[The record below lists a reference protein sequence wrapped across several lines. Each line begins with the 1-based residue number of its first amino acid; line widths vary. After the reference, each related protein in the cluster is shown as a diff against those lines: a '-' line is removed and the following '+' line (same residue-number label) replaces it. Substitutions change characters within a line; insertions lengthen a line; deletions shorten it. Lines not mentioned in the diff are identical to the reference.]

1 MFAMGYIE
9 MGESRKEAAAR
20 NYNRSFANVHPPF
33 AVWTEN
39 PDGGSNNFL
48 TGAGGFL
55 QAALFGYTQLR
66 IDDNRMTLK
75 PSLPELTNVVK
86 LRGFSYLGNVIDLKY
101 DTASISFEA
110 RSAATMTASG
120 IEHALEVADSA
131 TGKSY
136 KLRAG
141 EMVELPYTQG
151 VSTFIITAFESP
163 IRVDDDNGNNEKKS
177 EWESLTVTDKAL
189 IIASS
194 IITVLTFLYFA
205 KKKYVNGKLGQS
217 AIDHK
222 RAPLIRP
229 QDTMYSI
236 VEQGDINE

>member
-9 MGESRKEAAAR
+9 IGRKEDAAR
-20 NYNRSFANVHPPF
+20 NYNRSFGNVHPPF
-33 AVWTEN
+33 DVWTEN

-55 QAALFGYTQLR
+55 QAAFFGYTQLR
-66 IDDNRMTLK
+66 IDDNQMTLK

-86 LRGFSYLGNVIDLKY
+86 LRGFSYLGNVIDLQY
-101 DTASISFEA
+101 DAASISFEV
-110 RSAATMTASG
+110 RSGAAAAAATAAMYP
-120 IEHALEVADSA
+120 LEVADGT

-136 KLRAG
+136 MLRAG
-141 EMVELPYTQG
+141 EKVELMYTQG
-151 VSTFIITAFESP
+151 VSTFTITASDDP
-163 IRVDDDNGNNEKKS
+163 NPLDDDNSSNEKNS
-177 EWESLTVTDKAL
+177 GWESLTDTVKVL

-194 IITVLTFLYFA
+194 IIIVLTVLYVA
-205 KKKYVNGKLGQS
+205 KKKYANGKLGQS

-229 QDTMYSI
+229 QDAMYSI
-236 VEQGDINE
+236 VKQGDENE